1 MAKKYYSIAKIKKV
15 DAQYKI
21 LLGGRNIGKSYATK
35 EDVIIDCLNNDGQF
49 TYLRRWDRDIKGTYV
64 VNYFNDVNFKK
75 VEEKTEM
82 SFSGVYIWQGKIFL
96 CNFDDDNKPIDKYH
110 IGYAHSLSQ
119 NERYKSQMFPRV
131 MYTIFEEFITDQMYL
146 PDEPTLLQE
155 YASTIYRER
164 KTTIYM
170 IGNTISK
177 LCPYFNEWNLGNV
190 LQMKTNEIAIFENT
204 TEVLSSEGKVDIV
217 VKIAVEMCGAEGVFS
232 KMAFGSAANMIVKNE
247 WKQKNVARL
256 DKDVTENMKELY
268 HLFVVCDNLTF
279 KMLLCKYKTDVFWY
293 VKPHTTEIKNFET
306 ERIVSNTT
314 SMSRFHTNGF
324 ISLTEKE
331 SMAFNLL
338 RLRKIFYCSNECG
351 TDFQQALQKFSIR

>member
-1 MAKKYYSIAKIKKV
+1 MAKRYYDISKIKQV

-64 VNYFNDVNFKK
+64 VNYFNDLNY
-75 VEEKTEM
+75 EKIATITGKE
-82 SFSGVYIWQGKIFL
+82 FSAVYYWQGKIFL
-96 CNFDDDNKPIDKYH
+96 CNMDSENHAIDKYH

-131 MYTIFEEFITDQMYL
+131 MYTIFEEFITDQMYIQ
-146 PDEPTLLQE
+146 DEPSIIQE
-155 YASTIYRER
+155 YVSTIYRER
-164 KTTIYM
+164 KAIIYM

-190 LQMKTNEIAIFENT
+190 LSMKTHDIAVFENT
-204 TEVLSSEGKVDIV
+204 TEVLSSEGKVEIT

-247 WKQKNVARL
+247 WRQKTVPRL
-256 DKDVTENMKELY
+256 DKDIIKDMKEVY
-268 HLFVVCDNLTF
+268 HLYVFCDNLVF
-279 KMLLCKYKTDVFWY
+279 KMELCKYNNEIFWY
-293 VKPHTTEIKNFET
+293 VKPQTTDIKDINKQ
-306 ERIVSNTT
+306 RIVSTEP
-314 SMSRFHTNGF
+314 SISKWQTNGF
-324 ISLTEKE
+324 IALNEKE
-331 SMAFNLL
+331 SMAFSLIKL
-338 RLRKIFYCSNECG
+338 KKIFYCSNECG
-351 TDFQQALQKFSIR
+351 TDFQQALNKF

>member
-1 MAKKYYSIAKIKKV
+1 MSKKYYSISKIKKV

-35 EDVIIDCLNNDGQF
+35 EDVIIDCLKNDMQF
-49 TYLRRWDRDIKGTYV
+49 TYLRRWDRDIKGVYV
-64 VNYFNDVNFKK
+64 INYFNDINWDK
-75 VEEKTEM
+75 VESKTEK
-82 SFSGVYIWQGKIFL
+82 SFSGVYYWQGKIFL
-96 CNFDDDNKPIDKYH
+96 CNFDTEGKPIDRYH

-164 KTTIYM
+164 KSTIYM

-190 LQMKTNEIAIFENT
+190 LQMKTNDIAVFENT
-204 TEVLSSEGKVDIV
+204 TEVLSNEGKTDIV

-232 KMAFGSAANMIVKNE
+232 KMAFGSASNMIVKNE

-256 DKDVTENMKELY
+256 SKDIVSDMKELY
-268 HLFVVCDNLTF
+268 HLFVICDNLTF
-279 KMLLCKYKTDVFWY
+279 KMTLCRYNRDVFWY
-293 VKPHTTEIKNFET
+293 VKPHTTEIKNFDK
-306 ERIVSNTT
+306 ERIVSNVTT
-314 SMSRFHTNGF
+314 MSRLHTNGF
-324 ISLTEKE
+324 IPLTEGE
-331 SMAFNLL
+331 SLAFSLIKL
-338 RLRKIFYCSNECG
+338 KKIFYCSNECG
-351 TDFQQALQKFSIR
+351 TDFQQALLKFIVR

>member
-1 MAKKYYSIAKIKKV
+1 MAKKYYSIDKIKKV

-35 EDVIIDCLNNDGQF
+35 EDVVIDCLNHNTQF
-49 TYLRRWDRDIKGTYV
+49 TYLRRWDRDIKGVYV
-64 VNYFNDVNFKK
+64 VNYFQDLNWKK
-75 VEEKTEM
+75 IEIKTGLQY
-82 SFSGVYIWQGKIFL
+82 SGVYYWQGKIFL
-96 CNFDDDNKPIDKYH
+96 CNFDEEGKAVDKYP
-110 IGYAHSLSQ
+110 IGYSHSLSQ

-131 MYTIFEEFITDQMYL
+131 EYTIFEEFITDQMYL
-146 PDEPTLLQE
+146 PDEPSLLQE

-164 KTTIYM
+164 KSTIYM

-177 LCPYFNEWNLGNV
+177 LCPYFNEWNLGNI
-190 LQMKTNEIAIFENT
+190 LQMKTNDIAIFENT

-247 WKQKNVARL
+247 WKQKSVARL
-256 DKDVTENMKELY
+256 DKDITKDMKELY

-279 KMLLCKYKTDVFWY
+279 KMILCRWQKDVFWY
-293 VKPHTTEIKNFET
+293 VKPHTTEIKEIEK
-306 ERIVSNTT
+306 ERVVSNIPST
-314 SMSRFHTNGF
+314 SRYHTNGF
-324 ISLTEKE
+324 IGLTERE
-331 SMAFNLL
+331 TAAFNLI

-351 TDFQQALQKFSIR
+351 TDFQQALQNFVVK

>member
-1 MAKKYYSIAKIKKV
+1 MAKKYYSIDKIKKV

-49 TYLRRWDRDIKGTYV
+49 TYLRRWDRDIKGVYV
-64 VNYFNDVNFKK
+64 VNYFNDLNWKK
-75 VEEKTEM
+75 IENKTGH
-82 SFSGVYIWQGKIFL
+82 SFSGVYYWQGKIFL
-96 CNFDDDNKPIDKYH
+96 CNFDDDSKPIDKYH
-110 IGYAHSLSQ
+110 VGYSHSLSQ

-190 LQMKTNEIAIFENT
+190 LSMKTNDIAIFENT

-256 DKDVTENMKELY
+256 DKEVINNMKEVY
-268 HLFVVCDNLTF
+268 HMFVICDNLVF
-279 KMLLCKYKTDVFWY
+279 KMILCKYNTDMFWY
-293 VKPHTTEIKNFET
+293 VKPHTTEIKDIEK
-306 ERIVSNTT
+306 ERLISNTP

-324 ISLTEKE
+324 IPLTERE
-331 SMAFNLL
+331 SIAFTLIK
-338 RLRKIFYCSNECG
+338 LRKIFYCSNECG
-351 TDFQQALQKFSIR
+351 TDFQQALNKFRMA